1 MDDANKPEIDLV
13 AEDLDDSVVAEENAN
28 DLIKKLKEK
37 VKASEAKAR
46 EYLDGWQRT
55 QAEFANLRKKDEEA
69 KLEFL
74 RYANQSL
81 IEELI
86 PVLDSFNIAITSGHR
101 EIEPIYRQ
109 VLSVLRARGLE
120 ELMPIGN
127 LFNPSAHEAISVE
140 GVDKIEDDQKIIDVL
155 QKGYKLG
162 DKIIRP
168 AKVKIGEFNS

>member
-1 MDDANKPEIDLV
+1 LADISSTTANTRRYATGVLHNASNRCSQALV
-13 AEDLDDSVVAEENAN
+13 TPGAVAVAAGKGV
-28 DLIKKLKEK
+28 LILE
-37 VKASEAKAR
+37 S
-46 EYLDGWQRT
+46 L
-55 QAEFANLRKKDEEA
+55 EEA

-140 GVDKIEDDQKIIDVL
+140 VVNKIEDDQKIIDVL